1 MRSLLTRAILP
12 GVRIAPICLAL
23 VGSIGVATRIAQAD
37 PIREILVEENTKT
50 DDDTV
55 ALIAQIDVGDDW
67 SGDMNESVKAKLLQS
82 GLFRDAEVFSSPVEG
97 GVRITITVHD
107 KHSWVIAPAVYNQ
120 PTNKGAGVGFGEN
133 NLFGQNQKLLI
144 YGQIASGD
152 TFFLG
157 AWVIPSIAGSR
168 FYAQFDTYLKQ
179 SRIIEYSTPHAYLSS
194 PEPVRESRMNYLNG
208 GVRIGVEPIRG
219 WRIDTRLRA
228 AKVSYPSDSLFS
240 DSPSLKYLGKDP
252 ANAERDIG
260 TPIDAINAP
269 GKDGLDVS
277 NEISLTIDSHAS
289 YLGVSTGKKY
299 QVWFEHSL
307 ESLGSDYNYYTIN
320 ASFFRGWRVMDRHN
334 FVVRVTG
341 NYGHHLPFQQEF
353 TLGGTTMR
361 GYVNNQFRGD
371 VRGLANIEY
380 SFPVLGFSGFSARG
394 LAFWDSGYTTF
405 LTTDD
410 AASGRNYLPNA
421 RRDEHPN
428 FSAFKNSV
436 GVGTR
441 FYLQQIVLPLLGV
454 DFGYG
459 LEARDFQIYLAIGLT
474 D

>member
-1 MRSLLTRAILP
+1 MRFATF
-12 GVRIAPICLAL
+12 CLAVAL
-23 VGSIGVATRIAQAD
+23 GLGVTARAAD
-37 PIREILVEENTKT
+37 ADTIREILVEENTKT

-67 SGDMNESVKAKLLQS
+67 SGDMNESVKKRLLQS
-82 GLFRDAEVFSSPVEG
+82 GLFKDAEVFSSQVEG

-107 KHSWVIAPAVYNQ
+107 KHSWVVAPALYLQ

-144 YGQIASGD
+144 YAQVASGD

-179 SRIIEYSTPHAYLSS
+179 ARMIEYATPDAYLSS
-194 PEPVRESRMNYLNG
+194 PVPVRESRMNYFNG
-208 GVRIGVEPIRG
+208 GVRLGVEPIRG

-228 AKVSYPSDSLFS
+228 AKVSFPDDSLFS
-240 DSPSLKYLGKDP
+240 DSPALKYLGKDP
-252 ANAERDIG
+252 ANAVNDVG
-260 TPIDAINAP
+260 TPADMLVAP
-269 GKDGLDVS
+269 GADGLDVS
-277 NEISLTIDSHAS
+277 NEIALTIDRRAS

-299 QVWFEHSL
+299 QIWFEHSL
-307 ESLGSDYNYYTIN
+307 ESLGSDFNYYSLS
-320 ASFFRGWRVMDRHN
+320 ASFFRGWQVLERHN
-334 FVVRVTG
+334 FILRLTG

-371 VRGLANIEY
+371 VRGLANVEY
-380 SFPVLGFSGFSARG
+380 SFPFIGVGGFSIRG
-394 LAFWDSGYTTF
+394 LAFFDSGYTTF
-405 LTTDD
+405 LTTSNPD
-410 AASGRNYLPNA
+410 RNYLPGA
-421 RRDEHPN
+421 RRDQHPN
-428 FSAFKNSV
+428 FSGFKNSV
-436 GVGTR
+436 GIGTR